1 MLNRSNLDVKNG
13 AKFKQHVCAHI
24 YCKTEQ
30 EKKIED
36 VFFLIVWGSVNKQGT
51 RIQVDMEKVDFDDMG
66 PFLFVFFKVKND
78 LFDKLIKTFLFQ
90 QSLFFAQNK

>member
-36 VFFLIVWGSVNKQGT
+36 VFFFS
-51 RIQVDMEKVDFDDMG
+51 
-66 PFLFVFFKVKND
+66 
-78 LFDKLIKTFLFQ
+78 
-90 QSLFFAQNK
+90 